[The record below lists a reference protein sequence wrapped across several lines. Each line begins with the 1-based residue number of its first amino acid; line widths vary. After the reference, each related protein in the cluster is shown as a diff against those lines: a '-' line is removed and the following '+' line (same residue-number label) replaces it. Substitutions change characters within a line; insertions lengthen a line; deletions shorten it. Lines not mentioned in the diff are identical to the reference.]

1 MTKGNLKVTIV
12 EAKNLKDE
20 DTMGKGD
27 PYVKLILDDHNSQS
41 TKPKKGELNP
51 VYNET
56 FNFNIDG
63 QKGLKLEVW
72 DKDPGKDDL
81 IGKSDINLSNVM
93 TNGHDDEWVKIKQHM
108 IGRSKGEVHLT
119 MDFTPKH

>member
-1 MTKGNLKVTIV
+1 MNKGNLKVTVV
-12 EAKNLKDE
+12 EAKGLKDE
-20 DTMGKGD
+20 DNIGKGD
-27 PYVKLILDDHNSQS
+27 PYVKIILDENNSQS

-56 FNFNIDG
+56 FNFNVEG

-72 DKDPGKDDL
+72 DSDPGKDDI
-81 IGKSDINLSNVM
+81 IGRSDISLSGVFND
-93 TNGHDDEWVKIKQHM
+93 GHDDEWVKIKQHK

-119 MDFTPKH
+119 MDFNRIH

>member
-20 DTMGKGD
+20 DTIGKGD
-27 PYVKLILDDHNSQS
+27 PFVKLILDDNNSQS
-41 TKPKKGELNP
+41 TKAKKGELNP

-63 QKGLKLEVW
+63 QKGLKVEVW

-81 IGKSDINLSNVM
+81 IGKSDISLSSVFS
-93 TNGHDDEWVKIKQHM
+93 TGHEDEWIKIKQHK
-108 IGRSKGEVHLT
+108 IGRSKGEVHVS
-119 MDFTPKH
+119 MDFTQIH